1 MIMWKVTERPLLYKP
16 VLVEGL
22 PGIGNV
28 GKMTVEYLIDKLK
41 AKKFAEIYSDH
52 FPYHVFI
59 DKKSTVSL
67 PKNEFY
73 YYKSG
78 KHDIVFLTGDFQS
91 MTPQGHYEVTDAVLK
106 FCKDLGVKRIIT
118 VGGYGIEGIP
128 KNPQVLGAVTHEKVM
143 SQFEEPGVK
152 FEDGER
158 VGMIVGASG
167 LLLGLGK
174 LRGFE
179 GICLMG
185 ETFSRPMF
193 TDARA
198 SKAVLEVI
206 SQYFGIPIDMKDM
219 NVKAKELDKAIT
231 KAKELEDQMVKKL
244 TKPTDELSYIG

>member
-1 MIMWKVTERPLLYKP
+1 MITWKVEERPILYKP
-16 VLVEGL
+16 ILVEGL

-28 GKMTVEYLIDKLK
+28 GKMTVEYMVDKLK

-59 DKKSTVSL
+59 DDESLVNL

-73 YYKSG
+73 FYKG
-78 KHDIVFLTGDFQS
+78 AKHDLVFLTGDFQS
-91 MTPQGHYEVTDAVLK
+91 MTPQGHYEIIDQVLNFSK
-106 FCKDLGVKRIIT
+106 ELGVNKIIT

-128 KNPQVLGAVTHEKVM
+128 KKPMVLGAATSKGVIDEFKKL
-143 SQFEEPGVK
+143 GVK
-152 FEDGER
+152 VEDGER

-179 GICLMG
+179 GVCLMS
-185 ETFSRPMF
+185 ETFSRPLF

-198 SKAVLEVI
+198 AKAVLEIV
-206 SQYFGIPIDMKDM
+206 SPYFGVQLDMKDM
-219 NVKAKELDKAIT
+219 NVKAKELDKAISR
-231 KAKELEDQMVKKL
+231 AKELEEQMSKKIA
-244 TKPTDELSYIG
+244 KPGEDLRYIG